1 MTATT
6 PAKQTFWVTFR
17 LEKDATY
24 DKRLAALEEA
34 IRTSAVEVWW
44 KDPTSFIMFFST
56 RTIDLIAD
64 AVKAVIDVKKDV
76 VLLSMTE
83 FKDGRLIGYSS
94 KEADLIK
101 LMPFVKK
108 RA

>member
-1 MTATT
+1 MTTT
-6 PAKQTFWVTFR
+6 PAKHTFWVTFR
-17 LEKDATY
+17 LEKDANY

-34 IRTSAVEVWW
+34 IRTAATEVWW

-56 RTIDLIAD
+56 KTIDQIAD

-76 VLLSMTE
+76 VLVSMTE
-83 FKDGRLIGYSS
+83 FKDGRLIGVSP
-94 KEADLIK
+94 KEADLVK

-108 RA
+108 KA